1 MKIEIVSV
9 NIDYSG
15 GMINGVVV
23 NFFGSYAKSGNL
35 SVNGN
40 IPLTFPEYTA
50 NAGVE
55 QLEALVKSKIVGIIE
70 STPETVETTQEG

>member
-40 IPLTFPEYTA
+40 IPLTFPEYSA

-55 QLEALVKSKIVGIIE
+55 QLEALVKSKIVTIIE
-70 STPETVETTQEG
+70 SEVTVEQTEEV